1 MKKRKLRKSIKY
13 AMIVYLSVT
22 MPIVVMID
30 HIEDQALLLTSFLLI
45 LDVIS
50 VWSLSKFG

>member
-1 MKKRKLRKSIKY
+1 MKKRKLRRSIKY

>member
-30 HIEDQALLLTSFLLI
+30 HIDDQALLLTSFLLI